1 MAKLRHIAVATKDPE
16 KTSEFY
22 KKHFEMEVA
31 GRIENDLAEGYYLSD
46 KVVCLAILRFK
57 TPNSNRAWDSE
68 TFTGIHHFG
77 FIVDDVEKSAS
88 DLEADGSELAAD
100 RYEGRGED
108 TVFYELKYTA
118 PDDVVLDISERG
130 WVGANAEV

>member
-16 KTSEFY
+16 KTAEFY

-46 KVVCLAILRFK
+46 GVVSLAILKFRI
-57 TPNSNRAWDSE
+57 PNSNRSWDSE
-68 TFTGIHHFG
+68 NFTGIHHFG
-77 FIVDDVEKSAS
+77 FIVDD
-88 DLEADGSELAAD
+88 LEETAKRLEEDNSELAAGYY
-100 RYEGRGED
+100 RGQGEETVYYER
-108 TVFYELKYTA
+108 KYTA

-130 WVGANAEV
+130 WVGARGDV

>member
-31 GRIENDLAEGYYLSD
+31 GRIENDLAQGYYLTD
-46 KVVCLAILRFK
+46 GVVCLAILKFK
-57 TPNSNRAWDSE
+57 VPNSNRSWDSE
-68 TFTGIHHFG
+68 NYTGIHHFG
-77 FIVDDVEKSAS
+77 FIVEDMEKAAGA
-88 DLEADGSELAAD
+88 LEADGSELAAD
-100 RYEGRGED
+100 RYEGQGAD

-118 PDDVVLDISERG
+118 PDDVVVDISQRG
-130 WVGANAEV
+130 WVGARGDV